1 MKILHICCNLA
12 GSTVFPQLFESLDR
26 AGLEQV
32 VFVPERR
39 AKDMHKNE
47 PKGVPTI
54 YRMTVK
60 ATDMLFFFRKAQRTV
75 PVIEREADL
84 SGVTLI
90 HAHTLFTDGSIAR
103 GLAKK
108 TGLPY
113 MVTLRYSDI
122 AAIWK
127 YEPHLRPMARRILRD
142 AEKVVCLSSAAKE
155 TVLGWVKGAA
165 RNELERK
172 MEIIP
177 NGIDPAWLDGKPK
190 TAPHEPVRVGFA
202 GLLNLRKRPLDAVA
216 AVHRANEKQQ
226 GRFTAVVCGDGPLRE
241 AVRAAMKPEDSYL
254 GRISGMDAMK
264 RFYAD
269 CDVLLVPSSAE
280 TFGMVYL
287 EAMSQGVPVLYTKG
301 QGFDG
306 QFPEGDV
313 GFSVPCGDVNAQAD
327 ALCRILEDYAARSAR
342 CVERTQGYAWE
353 RIAKKWVEL
362 YGGTIRALPKTSQ
375 GN

>member
-1 MKILHICCNLA
+1 MKLLHICCNLA

-26 AGLEQV
+26 AGLEQI

-39 AKDMHKNE
+39 EKDMHKNE
-47 PKGVPTI
+47 PKGVPTF

-75 PVIEREADL
+75 PVIEREVEL

-103 GLAKK
+103 GLSRK

-127 YEPHLRPMARRILRD
+127 YEPHLRPMARRILKD
-142 AEKVVCLSSAAKE
+142 AQKVVCLSSAAKE
-155 TVLGWVKGAA
+155 TVLGWFKGAA
-165 RNELERK
+165 RDELARK

-190 TAPHEPVRVGFA
+190 TAPREPVRVGFA
-202 GLLNLRKRPLDAVA
+202 GLLNPRKRPLDAIA
-216 AVHRANEKQQ
+216 AVHRANEKQP
-226 GRFTAVVCGDGPLRE
+226 GHFCAVVCGDGPLKE
-241 AVRAAMKPEDSYL
+241 AVCAAMKPGDSYL
-254 GRISGMDAMK
+254 GRITGMDAMK

-306 QFPEGDV
+306 QFPEGEV

-327 ALCRILEDYAARSAR
+327 ALCRILADYTARSAR
-342 CVERTQGYAWE
+342 CVERAKTYAWE
-353 RIAKKWVEL
+353 HIAKKWIKL
-362 YGGTIRALPKTSQ
+362 YRETTGAEH
-375 GN
+375 